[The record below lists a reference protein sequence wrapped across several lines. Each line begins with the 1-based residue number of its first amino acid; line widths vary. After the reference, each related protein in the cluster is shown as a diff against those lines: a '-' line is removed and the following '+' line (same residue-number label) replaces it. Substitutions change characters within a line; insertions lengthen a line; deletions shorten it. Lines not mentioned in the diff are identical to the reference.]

1 MIFMMLHLV
10 RTRRSRGRH
19 AGWMKYGER
28 RAANAP
34 AVSGGGGGGR
44 GMEGDGEGGRE
55 REKEGGREERRE
67 EEEERKPCRRKE
79 GRKGRKETL
88 PPIEGD
94 WPCAVIYT
102 QGLVSDKGFPVCPRA
117 GDQSSY
123 KTASIPLVVKTSEK
137 LTSLLV
143 YLY

>member
-1 MIFMMLHLV
+1 ME
-10 RTRRSRGRH
+10 
-19 AGWMKYGER
+19 GEGEGE
-28 RAANAP
+28 
-34 AVSGGGGGGR
+34 GGGGGGR
-44 GMEGDGEGGRE
+44 GIEGDGEGGWERGREGGREGE
-55 REKEGGREERRE
+55 REEGKEGGRKE
-67 EEEERKPCRRKE
+67 EEGRKLCRRKE

-102 QGLVSDKGFPVCPRA
+102 QGLVSDEGFPVCPRA